1 MARKWSLLI
10 ALSIVVIVMSPCLGL
25 PYVLPSAQIIEF
37 MANRFAALKTL
48 RILQLT
54 TIKDFHG
61 ETEKAFG
68 EIIEVMSP
76 DLYRADVA
84 GQPGT
89 RLIVH
94 SGSKT
99 LRIINGTIVSGLERD
114 HFLYHFLFV
123 AQDPQ
128 RILKVLQNENINLDT
143 VSLTRFDGK
152 IAYLIGDKEEGSP
165 RLLVD
170 KDRFLPVLLVLD
182 DFSVQFSDYRK
193 IGEKTWYPYQIV
205 YSSYGSTVEEY
216 SVQDVTINPPLD
228 VTQFSIPLIRAQFSK
243 SGP

>member
-25 PYVLPSAQIIEF
+25 PYVLPSSQIIEF
-37 MANRFAALKTL
+37 MAHRFAALKTV
-48 RILQLT
+48 RIVQVT
-54 TIKDFHG
+54 AIKDFHS

-114 HFLYHFLFV
+114 HFLYPFLFV

-165 RLLVD
+165 RLLVE
-170 KDRFLPVLLVLD
+170 KDRFLPVLLVFD
-182 DFSVQFSDYRK
+182 DFSVQFSDYRE
-193 IGEKTWYPYQIV
+193 IGEETWYPYQIV

-216 SVQDVTINPPLD
+216 SVQDVTINPPFD

-243 SGP
+243 SRP

>member
-1 MARKWSLLI
+1 MARKWSFLI
-10 ALSIVVIVMSPCLGL
+10 ALSIVVVTMSPRLGL
-25 PYVLPSAQIIEF
+25 PYALPSAQIVEF
-37 MANRFAALKTL
+37 MANRFAGFKTV
-48 RILQLT
+48 RMLQVT

-61 ETEKAFG
+61 ETEKTFG

-76 DLYRADVA
+76 DLYRSDIA

-99 LRIINGTIVSGLERD
+99 LKIINGTVVNGFEQNP
-114 HFLYHFLFV
+114 FLYHFLFV

-128 RILKVLQNENINLDT
+128 RILKVLQNENINLDM

-152 IAYLIGDKEEGSP
+152 IAYLIGDKEEGNP

-170 KDRFLPVLLVLD
+170 KERFLPVLLMLD
-182 DFSVQFSDYRK
+182 EYSVQFSDYRE
-193 IGEKTWYPYQIV
+193 IGEETWYPYQIV
-205 YSSYGSTVEEY
+205 YSSYGSPVEEY

>member
-10 ALSIVVIVMSPCLGL
+10 AIPLVLVALSPSTGL

-37 MANRFAALKTL
+37 MTNRFAALKTIK
-48 RILQLT
+48 ILQVT
-54 TIKDFHG
+54 TIKDLND

-68 EIIEVMSP
+68 EIVEVMSP
-76 DLYRADVA
+76 DLYRSDVA

-89 RLIVH
+89 RLLVR
-94 SGSKT
+94 SGSRT
-99 LRIINGTIVSGLERD
+99 LRVINGTIVSGFERD
-114 HFLYHFLFV
+114 HFLYPFLFV

-128 RILKVLQNENINLDT
+128 RILRVLRDEGIRLDA

-152 IAYLIGDKEEGSP
+152 IAYLIGDKVEGSP

-170 KDRFLPVLLVLD
+170 KDRFLPLLLVLH
-182 DFSVQFSDYRK
+182 DFSVKFSDYRE
-193 IGEKTWYPYQIV
+193 IGEKTWYPHQIV
-205 YSSYGSTVEEY
+205 YSSYGTNVEEY

-228 VTQFSIPLIRAQFSK
+228 VTQFSIPLIRSQFST

>member
-25 PYVLPSAQIIEF
+25 PYVLPSSQIIEF
-37 MANRFAALKTL
+37 MAHRFAALKTV
-48 RILQLT
+48 RIVQVT
-54 TIKDFHG
+54 AIKDFHS

-114 HFLYHFLFV
+114 HFLYPFLFV

-165 RLLVD
+165 RLLVE
-170 KDRFLPVLLVLD
+170 KDRFLPVLLVFD
-182 DFSVQFSDYRK
+182 DFSVQFSDYRE
-193 IGEKTWYPYQIV
+193 IGEETWYPYQIV

-216 SVQDVTINPPLD
+216 SVQDVTINPPFD

-243 SGP
+243 SEP

>member
-25 PYVLPSAQIIEF
+25 PYVLPSSQIIEF
-37 MANRFAALKTL
+37 MAHRFAALKTV
-48 RILQLT
+48 RIVQVT
-54 TIKDFHG
+54 AIKDFHS

-114 HFLYHFLFV
+114 HFLYPFLFV

-165 RLLVD
+165 RLLVE
-170 KDRFLPVLLVLD
+170 KDRFLPVLLVFD
-182 DFSVQFSDYRK
+182 DFSVQFSDYRE
-193 IGEKTWYPYQIV
+193 IGEETWYPYQIA

-216 SVQDVTINPPLD
+216 SVQDVTINPPFD

-243 SGP
+243 